1 MLIDI
6 GSAKPGV
13 GELVERYNNMFTFS
27 VSRLIFMLLMMTY
40 FFGCL
45 FYMCSRYFSNKI
57 DVVSQQTFITANQ
70 LNDPTYD
77 GYNLIT
83 ISYFAL
89 TTLST
94 VGYGDFTPL
103 TEMEMIITIFA

>member
-57 DVVSQQTFITANQ
+57 DVFNQQTFITANH